1 MAGAREAG
9 PRGAWCRGIRR
20 LCVLLA
26 VAAGEALRARAIAHA
41 LLGRGDCASTPPAAG
56 PHAR

>member
-9 PRGAWCRGIRR
+9 PRGAWCRGMRR

-26 VAAGEALRARAIAHA
+26 VAAGEA